1 MSPYICYGKKMKNN
15 FEEFQKHIAGNDK
28 GGNGYVLYVH
38 LFRQPT
44 VLESVI
50 KYIFLPEFLVIT

>member
-1 MSPYICYGKKMKNN
+1 MKNN